1 MDIKVGGGVTFQMSC
16 TCLPVHYTSH
26 VHRSLHF
33 TCHQTKEPDLSWD
46 KSDTQRNPMSFVKW
60 NIFTLV
66 HRALLL
72 IIRHFILLNHHYHL
86 MSIWCLSF
94 CFCCCCCYNKFT
106 YNYLVSNF
114 RKTELT
120 SCDCG
125 FRGWSRSSVV
135 WARWL
140 YLGPCLSLNLSPG
153 TPPLGLCMCFCS
165 GMGNE
170 QIKLRL
176 FAISVSQCAKKCL
189 RWCWSVVNK
198 VLARSWSGE
207 N

>member
-33 TCHQTKEPDLSWD
+33 TMANQL
-46 KSDTQRNPMSFVKW
+46 RNPTSAGTKATPKEIRCHLL
-60 NIFTLV
+60 NEIFTLV

-72 IIRHFILLNHHYHL
+72 IIRHFILLLLHHYHL

-189 RWCWSVVNK
+189 RWMLVVLVGGK
-198 VLARSWSGE
+198 
-207 N
+207 